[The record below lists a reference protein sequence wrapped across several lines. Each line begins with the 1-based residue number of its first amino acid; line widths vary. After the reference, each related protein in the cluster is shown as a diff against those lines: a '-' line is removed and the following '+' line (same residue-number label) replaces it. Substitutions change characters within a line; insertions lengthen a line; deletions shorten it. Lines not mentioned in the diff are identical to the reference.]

1 MCEEVNAVEE
11 YIYMFKYYSHISS
24 FANESMNE
32 PRILI
37 LSFPIFLRLRVCLV
51 KSFQLLSSV

>member
-1 MCEEVNAVEE
+1 MNELVCVCEEVNAVEE
-11 YIYMFKYYSHISS
+11 YMYIFASTTVIFSS

-37 LSFPIFLRLRVCLV
+37 FVFSYFLAIEILPC
-51 KSFQLLSSV
+51 